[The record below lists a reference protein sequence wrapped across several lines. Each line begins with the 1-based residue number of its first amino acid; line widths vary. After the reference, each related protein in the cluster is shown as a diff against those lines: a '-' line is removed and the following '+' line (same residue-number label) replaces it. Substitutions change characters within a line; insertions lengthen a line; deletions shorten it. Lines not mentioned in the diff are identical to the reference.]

1 VHVTER
7 LKIDTP
13 EQVAL
18 EMPIAGI
25 GSRFLALAVD
35 TLVQLF
41 LFVVASIVLGQ
52 VSPAILRI
60 LVDASPIWLMLGP
73 SLLILFSFCLYWG
86 YFACF
91 EILWKGQTPGK
102 RVAGIRVVKD
112 SGRPVDVPAAILRN
126 LIRAI
131 DFLPAMYATGVTCML
146 LNRHSRRLGDFVAGT
161 VVVHDHRATDIGAGW
176 NPAGGP
182 AISIPQVTR
191 LTDDEVVLIE
201 TYLDRRFDL
210 PERASDRAASQ
221 IARRIKDRTGLE
233 PAPGQTMND
242 FLEAIARQARDS
254 ARFR

>member
-1 VHVTER
+1 MHVTER

-18 EMPIAGI
+18 EMPVAGI
-25 GSRFLALAVD
+25 GSRFLAVAVD
-35 TLVQLF
+35 TLVQLA
-41 LFVVASIVLGQ
+41 LYLVVSIILGQ
-52 VSPAILRI
+52 IGPAILGI
-60 LVDASPIWLMLGP
+60 LIDASPMWLMLGP
-73 SLLILFSFCLYWG
+73 SLVILFGFCLYWG

-91 EILWKGQTPGK
+91 EILWNGQTPGK
-102 RVAGIRVVKD
+102 RVAGIRVIQD
-112 SGRPVDVPAAILRN
+112 SGRPINVTAAILRN

-161 VVVHDHRATDIGAGW
+161 VVVHDHRPTEIGAAW
-176 NPAGGP
+176 KPAGGP
-182 AISIPQVTR
+182 AISSPQLTR
-191 LTDDEVVLIE
+191 LTDQEVVLIE
-201 TYLDRRFDL
+201 TYLDRRFEL
-210 PERASDRAASQ
+210 PEGASDRAASQ
-221 IARRIKDRTGLE
+221 IARRIKDRTGLQ